1 MNSQLSVET
10 ITQQINHYNNL
21 ALVLLVASIAM
32 LVSAVVLFIA
42 LNIPHSIRVLTGMGM
57 SKEINKISKDAKNGK
72 SRASSSHKATVSWNS
87 EKLSSSGK
95 LSNSGKLS
103 ISDKFDQAI
112 SSIDTEA
119 TTVLG
124 AEDATTVLGADDATT
139 LLGVD
144 DATTVLGCEETTV
157 LTDDATTLL
166 QEEQTTLLSDFTP
179 RPVHE
184 AFEFEEDIKITGSN
198 KRL

>member
-1 MNSQLSVET
+1 MNSQISVET

-57 SKEINKISKDAKNGK
+57 SKEINRISKDAKDGK
-72 SRASSSHKATVSWNS
+72 SRAASSRKATVSWNS
-87 EKLSSSGK
+87 EKLSISGM
-95 LSNSGKLS
+95 LGNEEKLS
-103 ISDKFDQAI
+103 ITDKFEHAVYSTD
-112 SSIDTEA
+112 SEA

-124 AEDATTVLGADDATT
+124 EDDATTVLGADDATT
-139 LLGVD
+139 
-144 DATTVLGCEETTV
+144 VLGCDETTV

-166 QEEQTTLLSDFTP
+166 QDEETTLLSDFTP
-179 RPVHE
+179 RPAPA

-198 KRL
+198 KPISEYKF